1 MKIWFCEEFFSETE
15 YFELKPA
22 SSKNCLKIKSFEASG
37 TFMNGSFS
45 ELISNISVESCS
57 SFEKAKK
64 IKEKSRAGKKK
75 NFLIFSER
83 IIFRKVFCF
92 LRRLKYERNK
102 AVKKKGKDN
111 FKDCKKPF
119 ACKD

>member
-1 MKIWFCEEFFSETE
+1 
-15 YFELKPA
+15 
-22 SSKNCLKIKSFEASG
+22 
-37 TFMNGSFS
+37 MNGSFS
-45 ELISNISVESCS
+45 ELISNIFVESGS

-64 IKEKSRAGKKK
+64 FKEKSRAGKKK